1 MTHPVCVYMGD
12 KLARYHFGEQHPF
25 GPQRFPAF
33 AREFSLRQLD
43 NQVDVLAPVMCAESE
58 LALFHVPDYIAKVK
72 TMSQSGVGML
82 DCGNTPAFAGMYEA
96 SRYVVGT
103 TLDGVRRIMRGECA
117 HAFTPI
123 GGLHHASREG
133 AAGFCIFNDCGIAI
147 EVLKREY
154 GLQRIAYVD
163 IDAHH
168 SDGVFYAFEDDPA
181 LCYVDFHEDGRYLY
195 PGTGR
200 VEETGSGAAAGSKL
214 NIPMPMYANDEMFMA
229 LWDQVEEFILGSSPE
244 FILLQCG
251 ADSLKGDPITH
262 LHYSTQVH
270 AHVTRRL
277 SSMARQLGHAG
288 FMAMGGGGYDLRNLS
303 QAWCDV
309 IEAMQETQEA

>member
-1 MTHPVCVYMGD
+1 MSRPVCVYMGD
-12 KLARYHFGEQHPF
+12 ELARYHFGERHPF

-43 NQVDVLAPVMCAESE
+43 SQVDVLAPVMCAESE
-58 LALFHVPDYIAKVK
+58 LALFHAPEYIDKVK
-72 TMSQSGVGML
+72 AMSQTGVGVL
-82 DCGNTPAFAGMYEA
+82 DCGNTPAFVGMYEA

-103 TLDGVRRIMRGECA
+103 TLDGCRRIMRGEYA

-123 GGLHHASREG
+123 GGLHHASRKG

-147 EVLKREY
+147 EMLKREF

-168 SDGVFYAFEDDPA
+168 GDGVFYGFEDDPA

-200 VEETGSGAAAGSKL
+200 VEETGSGAAAGCKL
-214 NIPMPMYANDEMFMA
+214 NIPMPPYANDEMFIA
-229 LWDQVEEFILGSSPE
+229 LWDQVEKFILDASPE

-277 SSMARQLGHAG
+277 SEIARQLGHTRV
-288 FMAMGGGGYDLRNLS
+288 MAMGGGGYDLRNLS

-309 IEAMQETQEA
+309 IETMQETKEA